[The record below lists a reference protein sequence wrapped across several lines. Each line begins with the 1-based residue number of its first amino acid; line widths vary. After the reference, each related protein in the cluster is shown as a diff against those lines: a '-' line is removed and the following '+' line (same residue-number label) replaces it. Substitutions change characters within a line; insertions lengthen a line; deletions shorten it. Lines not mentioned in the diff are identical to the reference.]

1 MKIIWVGLAIAS
13 GYLVAPRVKQLWVD
27 WIWTPNCLVQCCK
40 RQGIPGFSHHEI
52 LKVLQLRSMDTGQ
65 SWTILNSLRN
75 HGMIFYTRVG
85 KFVRLCVADPV
96 FVRQILIDN
105 AACYEKP
112 SFIRSLSAIGDGIF
126 SAAGKDW
133 FHQRQ
138 IFQPRFLSKEIKRKL
153 ELIKEAAIEA
163 LYDCE
168 QNLQFNNE
176 KEIDVY
182 QKFLELTLNSFGKFT
197 FGSDLRS
204 PMGEI
209 FRSFD
214 RYLYN
219 NRKRMFGL
227 ASRLPG
233 LLSLPTSVNQE
244 IKEDEYRLQMI
255 AVDLLEK
262 ETTRQHFEPDEEE
275 SLLALMLR
283 LLRDEKLTEKQVI
296 DNCVTFLLVG
306 HETTASLLAWTTYL
320 LALHPDWQERT
331 RVEAAELCQKDALQ
345 WSDLSHLKTLNMI
358 LHESL
363 RMFPPQPLVGRT
375 CVSENSLG
383 QFVIPKKLEVFI
395 PIVSLHYSKEF
406 WGDDADEFRP
416 ERFANGL
423 SRASN
428 NPLAFLPFGSGPRT
442 CIGQVFALTEA
453 RVVLAMMLNK
463 FSWKLSPQYQHCP
476 DVALTLYPSFGM
488 PIVLKKLSPP

>member
-1 MKIIWVGLAIAS
+1 MKIIWVGLAIAA
-13 GYLVAPRVKQLWVD
+13 GYLVAPRAKQLWVD
-27 WIWTPNCLVQCCK
+27 WIWTPNCLVQSCK

-52 LKVLQLRSMDTGQ
+52 LKVLQLRTVDAGQ
-65 SWTILNSLRN
+65 SWTVLNSLRN

-85 KFVRLCVADPV
+85 KFVTLCIADPV
-96 FVRQILIDN
+96 FVRQILTDN
-105 AACYEKP
+105 AVCYEKP

-153 ELIKEAAIEA
+153 ELIKEVAVDAM
-163 LYDCE
+163 YDCE
-168 QNLQFNNE
+168 QNLQFNE
-176 KEIDVY
+176 KEIDIY
-182 QKFLELTLNSFGKFT
+182 KNFLELTFKIFGKFT
-197 FGSDLRS
+197 FGSDLRG
-204 PMGEI
+204 PMDEI

-219 NRKRMFGL
+219 SRERMFGV

-233 LLSLPTSVNQE
+233 LLSLPTSVNQT
-244 IKEDEYRLQMI
+244 IKEDEVQLRRI
-255 AVDLLEK
+255 AMDLLEK
-262 ETTRQHFEPDEEE
+262 EMAHQNFEPDEED

-331 RVEAAELCQKDALQ
+331 RVEAAELFQKDALQ
-345 WSDLSHLKTLNMI
+345 WSDLSHLNTLNMI
-358 LHESL
+358 LSESL

-375 CVSENSLG
+375 CVRENSLG

-423 SRASN
+423 SGASK

-442 CIGQVFALTEA
+442 CIGQAFALTEA
-453 RVVLAMMLNK
+453 RIVLAMMLSK
-463 FSWKLSPQYQHCP
+463 FSWKLSPRYQHCP
-476 DVALTLYPSFGM
+476 DVTLTLYPSFGM
-488 PIVLKKLSPP
+488 PIVLKRLSPS

>member
-1 MKIIWVGLAIAS
+1 MDVMWVGLTIAL
-13 GYLVAPRVKQLWVD
+13 GYLVAPRAKQLWVD

-40 RQGIPGFSHHEI
+40 RQGIPGFSYHEI
-52 LKVLQLRSMDTGQ
+52 LKVLQLESMDAGQ
-65 SWTILNSLRN
+65 SWIVLNSLRN

-96 FVRQILIDN
+96 FVRQILSDN
-105 AACYEKP
+105 AVCYEKP

-138 IFQPRFLSKEIKRKL
+138 IFQPHFLSKEIKGKL
-153 ELIKEAAIEA
+153 ELIKEVAVDAM
-163 LYDCE
+163 YDCE
-168 QNLQFNNE
+168 RNLQCNE
-176 KEIDVY
+176 EEIDIY
-182 QKFLELTLNSFGKFT
+182 QTFLEITLEVFGKFA
-197 FGSDLRS
+197 FGNDLRS
-204 PMGEI
+204 PMGEVLL
-209 FRSFD
+209 SFD

-219 NRKRMFGL
+219 NRKRTFGL

-233 LLSLPTSVNQE
+233 LLSLPTSVTQE
-244 IKEDEYRLQMI
+244 IKKDEERLRRI
-255 AVDLLEK
+255 AMDLLEK
-262 ETTRQHFEPDEEE
+262 EMAHQHFQPDEED

-283 LLRDEKLTEKQVI
+283 LLKDEKLTEKQVI

-306 HETTASLLAWTTYL
+306 HETTASLLTWTTYL
-320 LALHPDWQERT
+320 LALHPEWQERT

-358 LHESL
+358 LFESL

-375 CVSENSLG
+375 CVRENSVG
-383 QFVIPKKLEVFI
+383 KFVIPKKLEVFI

-423 SRASN
+423 SRASK

-442 CIGQVFALTEA
+442 CIGQTFALTEA

-463 FSWKLSPQYQHCP
+463 FSWKLSPRYQHCP
-476 DVALTLYPSFGM
+476 DVTLSLYPSFGM